1 MASNK
6 ITKHEDMRQ
15 TNTTSIFE
23 HLRRNG
29 PLTKKQL
36 QYSTKL
42 SWGTVSNVSAALLKN
57 KIICEIKSEDP
68 SIGRKPIELDIN
80 PYENLLIGIDANLE
94 GLTGVL
100 IDLKCKVIC
109 RLNEVLKSN
118 DMQEVMNQIQDL
130 IERLIANAGSKD
142 KVLGIGIALPGHV
155 DIKNGISK
163 YNPHFKGSYNYKI
176 KEVLESKFG
185 VEALIEHDPNCAAL
199 TEQMMGVAQN
209 VDNFLFIRI
218 SVGIGMSLII
228 NNEIYRGSGGSAG
241 EFGHII
247 VNPDGPKCD
256 CGNYGCLETYSS
268 CNSIIARAEYYAQKN
283 SGSVLGT
290 AYNNCGHLTIQTI
303 IDTAKEGDKI
313 AHDILHDAAEHLGIA
328 IANVVNIL
336 NPDMIVLGGELSK
349 CEDYFV
355 RHIRK
360 TVKMHLWG
368 NVEANIQVSDFLSEA
383 AAIGAGSIF
392 IRKILNGEHG
402 LLNNI

>member
-6 ITKHEDMRQ
+6 ITKHEDMRH

-36 QYSTKL
+36 QYSTRL

-57 KIICEIKSEDP
+57 RIICEIKNEDP

-80 PYENLLIGIDANLE
+80 SFENLLIGIDANLE
-94 GLTGVL
+94 GLTAVL

-109 RLNEVLKSN
+109 KLNETLKSN
-118 DMQEVMNQIQDL
+118 DMESVMSQVQDL
-130 IERLIANAGSKD
+130 IQRLIDKAGSKD
-142 KVLGIGIALPGHV
+142 KVLGIGVALPGHV
-155 DIKNGISK
+155 DIRSGISK
-163 YNPHFKGSYNYKI
+163 YNPHFKGSRNFRI
-176 KEVLESKFG
+176 KEKLENKFG
-185 VEALIEHDPNCAAL
+185 IEVLIEHDPNCTAL

-218 SVGIGMSLII
+218 SLGIGMSLII
-228 NNEIYRGSGGSAG
+228 NNEIYRGCGGSAG
-241 EFGHII
+241 EFGHIT
-247 VNPDGPKCD
+247 VNPEGPKCD
-256 CGNYGCLETYSS
+256 CGKYGCLETYSS

-283 SGSVLGT
+283 SESILGV
-290 AYNNCGHLTIQTI
+290 AYGKCGHLTIQKVV
-303 IDTAKEGDKI
+303 DAAKEGDET
-313 AHDILHDAAEHLGIA
+313 ALDILRSAAEHLGIA
-328 IANVVNIL
+328 IANMVNVL
-336 NPDMIVLGGELSK
+336 NPDMVVLGGELSK
-349 CEDYFV
+349 CEDHFV
-355 RHIRK
+355 RYIRK

-368 NVEANIQVSDFLSEA
+368 NVEANIQVSDFYSEA

-402 LLNNI
+402 LLSNI